1 MNSFLSQVVTSE
13 DLCGCVWRYL
23 PVKLKTKSTS
33 QKQVQG
39 KSSIFHCEQSQ
50 LSQPN
55 RNQPSGKAFTVG
67 SLWAAALSTTQ
78 GPCDGAR
85 QLAESPPFLSGFR
98 CARWE
103 LAKADHGFLLDLR
116 LIKGDNTTQV
126 VKQTVYFSHRVIRLS
141 RGKLV
146 WLS

>member
-1 MNSFLSQVVTSE
+1 MNIFLSQVVTSE

-39 KSSIFHCEQSQ
+39 KSSIFHCEQAQ

-78 GPCDGAR
+78 GPCDGAQAASR
-85 QLAESPPFLSGFR
+85 VAAALP
-98 CARWE
+98 
-103 LAKADHGFLLDLR
+103 KR
-116 LIKGDNTTQV
+116 LQMRTVANLQKRTTV
-126 VKQTVYFSHRVIRLS
+126 FFWT
-141 RGKLV
+141 
-146 WLS
+146 

>member
-67 SLWAAALSTTQ
+67 SLWAAAALSTTQ

-85 QLAESPPFLSGFR
+85 QLAKSPPFLKWLQMRTVGTCKSGPR
-98 CARWE
+98 
-103 LAKADHGFLLDLR
+103 
-116 LIKGDNTTQV
+116 
-126 VKQTVYFSHRVIRLS
+126 FSF
-141 RGKLV
+141 GPKTY
-146 WLS
+146 

>member
-67 SLWAAALSTTQ
+67 SLWAASPLHHPRAVRWSQAASRVAALPKWLQMRTVGTCKS
-78 GPCDGAR
+78 GPR
-85 QLAESPPFLSGFR
+85 FSSGP
-98 CARWE
+98 
-103 LAKADHGFLLDLR
+103 K
-116 LIKGDNTTQV
+116 T
-126 VKQTVYFSHRVIRLS
+126 Y
-141 RGKLV
+141 
-146 WLS
+146 